1 MCGHKGDTRTA
12 ISEKKKLDNHV
23 WMSSNRN
30 YSKTTIINN
39 QKLYINNKKKLT
51 LRVGLL
57 LSSYYSLAGT

>member
-1 MCGHKGDTRTA
+1 
-12 ISEKKKLDNHV
+12 
-23 WMSSNRN
+23 MSSNRN